1 MQGRM
6 QHPGAQRAMGVTVN
20 AIAFAAV
27 SMEKLRAQWVRP
39 ALQVQSGFVSY
50 RNLSK
55 AKCAISC
62 MFLIQSR
69 AVWAPDVTLISLPVV
84 FTSTLVKLH
93 QEN

>member
-1 MQGRM
+1 M

-27 SMEKLRAQWVRP
+27 SMEKLCAVCSVGETCASGQGYKVE
-39 ALQVQSGFVSY
+39 ALQSKMCNQLHVFNSVSGS
-50 RNLSK
+50 LG
-55 AKCAISC
+55 A
-62 MFLIQSR
+62 LI
-69 AVWAPDVTLISLPVV
+69 LLPVV